1 MQKSSAMINPWV
13 HGLVLTMG
21 RGAYLARAL
30 ESIAANSVRPAT
42 ITLVNDS
49 AAPLNIISC
58 GDIPVREIATPRLG
72 RGHWTQAFRA
82 ALENIPE
89 DAKYFFVLHDD
100 DELKPE
106 YIARSLEWLRN
117 RPYLQAVSCSLER
130 MDENGRSIESNE
142 FLYKETEFA
151 NPDAVLEFNIESCI
165 PFPAT
170 FYRRRKIPYI
180 SYVDRNFGSF
190 GDQLFLASLAAHGP
204 IGIQPNSLYRYRKHS
219 MQVSALQSRRDEFA
233 FLAELIK
240 RSSPGNRARIRA
252 KVVYRT
258 TQTSL
263 NDWVHQKRSDT
274 WREQKNAGVPL
285 SLQLVLKKPRLV
297 WRALLTLVRSRRED
311 RAPSGAESLLEV
323 KAPLRERLSLM
334 IFSMDRPLQ
343 LDALLRSIF
352 KNGRGSFL
360 VHVLWKASSPDFARA
375 YEELRERYPL
385 CVFVQQKD
393 FETDVRRLLLNL
405 DSFVAFCTDDS
416 LFFDT
421 FDLEAVNAHPD
432 LICFSCRLGLN
443 TNYSY
448 PMSASVRHPD
458 FFCNQN
464 ILLWKWE
471 GACHEFEY
479 PMSLDGHIFKKE
491 FIAQV
496 LQKISFGNPNQ
507 LEDVMHKAVRKG
519 PPRWMASYRTS
530 RYVSNPIN
538 RVQTT
543 FLNRSG
549 TLEDSSAL
557 VLLDKFN
564 EGLEIDLEKTVD
576 SLPSGAHQEYPLA
589 WTNTLP
595 GK

>member
-1 MQKSSAMINPWV
+1 MQKSSAMIDPWV
-13 HGLVLTMG
+13 HGLVLTSG

-42 ITLVNDS
+42 ITLINDS
-49 AAPLNIISC
+49 AGPLNIVSC
-58 GDIPVREIATPRLG
+58 GDIPVREIATPELG
-72 RGHWTQAFRA
+72 RGHWAHAFRA

-100 DELKPE
+100 DELKSD
-106 YIARSLEWLRN
+106 YIARSLEYLRA
-117 RPYLQAVSCSLER
+117 RLHLQAVSCSLET
-130 MDENGRSIESNE
+130 MDDKGKSLGDEE
-142 FLYKETEFA
+142 FIYRETELA
-151 NPDAVLEFNIESCI
+151 DSDAVLEHYCEGCI
-165 PFPAT
+165 PFSAT
-170 FYRRRKIPYI
+170 FYRREKHPYA
-180 SYVDRNFGSF
+180 SYVERDFGSF
-190 GDQLFLASLAAHGP
+190 AGGLFFAQLANHGP

-263 NDWVHQKRSDT
+263 NDWVHQRLSDT
-274 WREQKNAGVPL
+274 WREQKNAGLPL

-297 WRALLTLVRSRRED
+297 WRALLTLARSRRED

-334 IFSMDRPLQ
+334 VFSMDRPLQ

-360 VHVLWKASSPDFARA
+360 VHILWKASSPAFARA
-375 YEELRERYPL
+375 YEELRERHPL
-385 CVFVQQKD
+385 CVFIQQMD

-421 FDLEAVNAHPD
+421 FDLEPVNAHPD

-448 PMSASVRHPD
+448 PMNASMRHPD

-471 GACHEFEY
+471 GACHDFEY
-479 PMSLDGHIFKKE
+479 PMSLDGHIFKKD
-491 FIAQV
+491 FLVQV
-496 LQKISFGNPNQ
+496 LEKISFGNPNQ
-507 LEDVMHKAVRKG
+507 LEDVMHNAVRKG

-543 FLNRSG
+543 FPNRSG

-564 EGLEIDLEKTVD
+564 EGLEIHLEKTVN
-576 SLPSGAHQEYPLA
+576 SLPTGAHQEYRL
-589 WTNTLP
+589 NLNR
-595 GK
+595 KLC